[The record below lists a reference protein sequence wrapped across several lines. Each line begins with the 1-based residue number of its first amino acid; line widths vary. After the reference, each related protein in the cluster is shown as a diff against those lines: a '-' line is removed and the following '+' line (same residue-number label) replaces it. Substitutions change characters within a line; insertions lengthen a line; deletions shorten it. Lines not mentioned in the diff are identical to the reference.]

1 MPTMKKSLK
10 KKPTTPTYSPLP
22 YRIQTANFDPE
33 KLRLKLLKAFTK
45 SFRIGAGQKEL
56 EEASKTFKTFQTF
69 CTKLCKEKFDVDY
82 VSSIYEDGSCC
93 GLSELTFKDIDYEW
107 YGDDGP
113 SDLSHRKTV
122 LKGVVLANSTIGYNS
137 PTTFM
142 KYYDNDQ
149 LNQGRKYLTVL
160 KELGWKCTAKFK
172 NVNHNWLNFEMSA
185 HYGDKLDV

>member
-45 SFRIGAGQKEL
+45 SFKIAAEQKEL
-56 EEASKTFKTFQTF
+56 EAASKTFKDFKTF
-69 CTKLCKEKFDVDY
+69 CTKLCKKKFEVGY
-82 VSSIYEDGSCC
+82 VSSIYEGGSCC
-93 GLSELTFKDIDYEW
+93 GLSELTFMDMDFDCEEDK
-107 YGDDGP
+107 G
-113 SDLSHRKTV
+113 LSTRQAV
-122 LKGVVLANSTIGYNS
+122 LKGVVLANSNIGYNS

-149 LNQGRKYLTVL
+149 LNSGRKYLTVL
-160 KELGWKCTAKFK
+160 KELGWKCTAKFM
-172 NVNHNWLNFEMSA
+172 NNNHNWLNFEMSA